1 MNILK
6 KKLYYKFLDLQ
17 RLSRFTGEVGLC
29 DFAISVLNKIKN
41 ISDEN
46 FDVELYD
53 TKKTIFTDKEKTFI
67 DEYIATGQIQFIEDK
82 IVSLPKWVWL
92 LIMPEYIPIEEL
104 KFIFN
109 KYQISSRNK
118 LIDYFQSDAAAN
130 RYGEDYANLYCY
142 FVKNQDVKN
151 FPLQYRSIPSKQTQ
165 LIELFCNEII
175 LGNFHNHTTFSDG
188 RLSIEAIANLAKL
201 YNRKFIGISDHS
213 SSVGGV
219 DSEKIMRQISIINSL
234 SKDENFTI
242 LKGLECE
249 ILADGTL
256 DMDYGIFKEL
266 DYLIIGAHRNEIM
279 SKKEATRRLIK
290 AIENPNSNIL
300 AHPQSRIYQKKVGL
314 YVDIQM
320 IIDACKEN
328 SVVIEINGDPDRL
341 DLSPEHIEYAVKKGI
356 IFSLDS
362 DTHRLNSFKNINNAI
377 KIAEE
382 AHIPPEQI
390 LNIQSM
396 PKLKSIF
403 DKVIY

>member
-17 RLSRFTGEVGLC
+17 RLSRFTGEVILC
-29 DFAISVLNKIKN
+29 NFANSVLTKIKN
-41 ISDEN
+41 ISDDKFEI
-46 FDVELYD
+46 ELN
-53 TKKTIFTDKEKTFI
+53 KSIFTDKEKVFI
-67 DEYIATGQIQFIEDK
+67 DEYIVTGHIQFIEDK
-82 IVSLPKWVWL
+82 IASLPKWVWL

-109 KYQISSRNK
+109 KYQISSKTN
-118 LIDYFQSDAAAN
+118 LIAYFLSDGAVN
-130 RYGEDYANLYCY
+130 RYGEDIANLYCY
-142 FVKNQDVKN
+142 FVENQDSKN
-151 FPLQYRSIPSKQTQ
+151 FPLQYRSIPSEQTQ
-165 LIELFCNEII
+165 LIELYCNEII

-188 RLSIEAIANLAKL
+188 RLSIEALANLAKL
-201 YNRKFIGISDHS
+201 HNRKFIGISDHS

-219 DSEKIMRQISIINSL
+219 DAEKIINQISIINSL
-234 SKDENFTI
+234 SNDTNFTI
-242 LKGLECE
+242 LKSLECE
-249 ILADGTL
+249 ILADGSL
-256 DMDYGIFKEL
+256 DMDCAIFKEL

-279 SKKEATRRLIK
+279 SKKEATRRLIR
-290 AIENPNSNIL
+290 AVENPNSNIL

-314 YVDIQM
+314 YLDIHM
-320 IIDACKEN
+320 IIDACREN

-362 DTHRLNSFKNINNAI
+362 DTHTENSFKNINNAI
-377 KIAEE
+377 KIAEA

-390 LNIQSM
+390 LNVQPM

>member
-53 TKKTIFTDKEKTFI
+53 TKKTIFTDKEKPFI

-130 RYGEDYANLYCY
+130 EDYANLYCY
-142 FVKNQDVKN
+142 FAENQDAKN

-175 LGNFHNHTTFSDG
+175 LGNFHNHTTFSDE

-242 LKGLECE
+242 LKSLECE

-362 DTHRLNSFKNINNAI
+362 DTHTLNSFKNINNAI

>member
-6 KKLYYKFLDLQ
+6 KKLYYKFLVLQ

-53 TKKTIFTDKEKTFI
+53 TKKTIFTDKEKPFI

-130 RYGEDYANLYCY
+130 EDYANLYCY
-142 FVKNQDVKN
+142 FAENQDAKN

-175 LGNFHNHTTFSDG
+175 LGNFHNHTTFSDE

-242 LKGLECE
+242 LKSLECE

-362 DTHRLNSFKNINNAI
+362 DTHTLNSFKNINNAI

>member
-17 RLSRFTGEVGLC
+17 RLSRFTGEVILC
-29 DFAISVLNKIKN
+29 NFANSVLTKIKN
-41 ISDEN
+41 ISDDKFEI
-46 FDVELYD
+46 ELN
-53 TKKTIFTDKEKTFI
+53 KSIFTDKEKVFI
-67 DEYIATGQIQFIEDK
+67 DEYIVTGHIQFIEDK
-82 IVSLPKWVWL
+82 IASLPKWVWL

-109 KYQISSRNK
+109 KYQISSKTN
-118 LIDYFQSDAAAN
+118 LIAYFLSDGAVN
-130 RYGEDYANLYCY
+130 RYGEDIANLYCY
-142 FVKNQDVKN
+142 FVENQDSKN
-151 FPLQYRSIPSKQTQ
+151 FPLQYRSIPSEQTQ
-165 LIELFCNEII
+165 LIELYCNETI

-188 RLSIEAIANLAKL
+188 RLSIEALANLAKL
-201 YNRKFIGISDHS
+201 HNRKFIGISDHS

-219 DSEKIMRQISIINSL
+219 DAEIIINQISIINSL
-234 SKDENFTI
+234 SNDTNFTI
-242 LKGLECE
+242 LKSLECE
-249 ILADGTL
+249 ILADGSL
-256 DMDYGIFKEL
+256 DMDCAIFKEL

-279 SKKEATRRLIK
+279 SKKEATRRLIR
-290 AIENPNSNIL
+290 AVENPNSNIL

-314 YVDIQM
+314 YFDIHM
-320 IIDACKEN
+320 IIDACREN

-362 DTHRLNSFKNINNAI
+362 DTHTENSFKNINNAI
-377 KIAEE
+377 KIAEA

-390 LNIQSM
+390 LNVQPM

>member
-17 RLSRFTGEVGLC
+17 RLSRFTGEVILC
-29 DFAISVLNKIKN
+29 NFANSVLTKIKN
-41 ISDEN
+41 ISDDKFE
-46 FDVELYD
+46 VELN
-53 TKKTIFTDKEKTFI
+53 KSIFTDKEKVFI
-67 DEYIATGQIQFIEDK
+67 DEYIATGHIQFIEDK
-82 IVSLPKWVWL
+82 IASLPKWVWL

-109 KYQISSRNK
+109 KYQISSKTN
-118 LIDYFQSDAAAN
+118 LIAYFHSDAAVN
-130 RYGEDYANLYCY
+130 RYGEDIANLYCY
-142 FVKNQDVKN
+142 FVENQDSKN
-151 FPLQYRSIPSKQTQ
+151 FPLQYRSKPSEQTQ
-165 LIELFCNEII
+165 LIELYCNEII

-188 RLSIEAIANLAKL
+188 RLSIEALANLAKL
-201 YNRKFIGISDHS
+201 HNRKFIGISDHS

-219 DSEKIMRQISIINSL
+219 DAEKIINQISIINSL
-234 SKDENFTI
+234 SNDTNFTI
-242 LKGLECE
+242 LKSLECE
-249 ILADGTL
+249 ILADGSL
-256 DMDYGIFKEL
+256 DMDCAIFKEL

-279 SKKEATRRLIK
+279 SKKEATRRLIR
-290 AIENPNSNIL
+290 AVENPNSNIL

-314 YVDIQM
+314 YLDIHM
-320 IIDACKEN
+320 IIDACREN

-362 DTHRLNSFKNINNAI
+362 DTHTLNSFKNINNAI
-377 KIAEE
+377 KIAEA

-390 LNIQSM
+390 LNIQPM

>member
-17 RLSRFTGEVGLC
+17 RLSRFTGEVILC
-29 DFAISVLNKIKN
+29 NFANSVLTKIKN
-41 ISDEN
+41 ISDDKFE
-46 FDVELYD
+46 VELN
-53 TKKTIFTDKEKTFI
+53 KSIFTDKEKVFI
-67 DEYIATGQIQFIEDK
+67 DEYIATGHIQFIEDK
-82 IVSLPKWVWL
+82 IASLPKWVWL

-109 KYQISSRNK
+109 KYQISSKTN
-118 LIDYFQSDAAAN
+118 LIAYFHSDAAVN
-130 RYGEDYANLYCY
+130 RYGEDIANLYCY
-142 FVKNQDVKN
+142 FVENQDSKN
-151 FPLQYRSIPSKQTQ
+151 FPLQYRSKPSEQTQ
-165 LIELFCNEII
+165 LIELYCNEII

-188 RLSIEAIANLAKL
+188 RLSIEALANLAKL
-201 YNRKFIGISDHS
+201 HNRKFIGISDHS

-219 DSEKIMRQISIINSL
+219 DAEKIINQISIINSL
-234 SKDENFTI
+234 SNDTNFTI
-242 LKGLECE
+242 LKSLECE
-249 ILADGTL
+249 ILADGSL
-256 DMDYGIFKEL
+256 DMDCAIFKEL

-279 SKKEATRRLIK
+279 SKKEATRRLIR
-290 AIENPNSNIL
+290 AVENPNSNIL

-314 YVDIQM
+314 YLDIHM
-320 IIDACKEN
+320 IIDACREN

-362 DTHRLNSFKNINNAI
+362 DTHTLNSFKNINNAI
-377 KIAEE
+377 KIAEA
-382 AHIPPEQI
+382 AHIPPEQV
-390 LNIQSM
+390 LNIQPM

>member
-142 FVKNQDVKN
+142 FVENQDVKN

-165 LIELFCNEII
+165 LIELFCNDII

-219 DSEKIMRQISIINSL
+219 DS
-234 SKDENFTI
+234 
-242 LKGLECE
+242 
-249 ILADGTL
+249 
-256 DMDYGIFKEL
+256 
-266 DYLIIGAHRNEIM
+266 
-279 SKKEATRRLIK
+279 
-290 AIENPNSNIL
+290 
-300 AHPQSRIYQKKVGL
+300 
-314 YVDIQM
+314 
-320 IIDACKEN
+320 
-328 SVVIEINGDPDRL
+328 
-341 DLSPEHIEYAVKKGI
+341 
-356 IFSLDS
+356 
-362 DTHRLNSFKNINNAI
+362 
-377 KIAEE
+377 
-382 AHIPPEQI
+382 
-390 LNIQSM
+390 
-396 PKLKSIF
+396 
-403 DKVIY
+403 

>member
-165 LIELFCNEII
+165 LIELFC
-175 LGNFHNHTTFSDG
+175 
-188 RLSIEAIANLAKL
+188 
-201 YNRKFIGISDHS
+201 IGISDHS

-242 LKGLECE
+242 LKSLECK

-362 DTHRLNSFKNINNAI
+362 DTHTLNSFKNINNAI

>member
-1 MNILK
+1 M
-6 KKLYYKFLDLQ
+6 
-17 RLSRFTGEVGLC
+17 
-29 DFAISVLNKIKN
+29 
-41 ISDEN
+41 
-46 FDVELYD
+46 
-53 TKKTIFTDKEKTFI
+53 
-67 DEYIATGQIQFIEDK
+67 
-82 IVSLPKWVWL
+82 
-92 LIMPEYIPIEEL
+92 
-104 KFIFN
+104 
-109 KYQISSRNK
+109 
-118 LIDYFQSDAAAN
+118 
-130 RYGEDYANLYCY
+130 
-142 FVKNQDVKN
+142 
-151 FPLQYRSIPSKQTQ
+151 
-165 LIELFCNEII
+165 
-175 LGNFHNHTTFSDG
+175 GNFHNHTTFSDG

-242 LKGLECE
+242 LKSLECK

-290 AIENPNSNIL
+290 AIEHPNSNIL

-362 DTHRLNSFKNINNAI
+362 DTHTLNSFKNINNAI

>member
-17 RLSRFTGEVGLC
+17 RLSRFTGEVILC
-29 DFAISVLNKIKN
+29 NFANSVLTKIKN
-41 ISDEN
+41 ISDDKFE
-46 FDVELYD
+46 VELN
-53 TKKTIFTDKEKTFI
+53 KSIFTDKEKVFI
-67 DEYIATGQIQFIEDK
+67 DEYIATGHIQFIEDK
-82 IVSLPKWVWL
+82 MASLPKWVWL

-109 KYQISSRNK
+109 KYQISSKTN
-118 LIDYFQSDAAAN
+118 LIAYFHSDAAVN
-130 RYGEDYANLYCY
+130 RYGEDIANLYCY
-142 FVKNQDVKN
+142 FVENQDSKN
-151 FPLQYRSIPSKQTQ
+151 FPLQYRSKPSEQTQ
-165 LIELFCNEII
+165 LIELYCNEII

-188 RLSIEAIANLAKL
+188 RLSIEALANLAKL
-201 YNRKFIGISDHS
+201 HNRKFIGISDHS

-219 DSEKIMRQISIINSL
+219 DAEKIINQISIINSL
-234 SKDENFTI
+234 SNDTNFTI
-242 LKGLECE
+242 LKSLECE
-249 ILADGTL
+249 ILADGSL
-256 DMDYGIFKEL
+256 DMDCAIFKEL

-279 SKKEATRRLIK
+279 SKKEATRRLIR
-290 AIENPNSNIL
+290 AVENPNSNIL

-314 YVDIQM
+314 YLDIHM
-320 IIDACKEN
+320 IIDACREN

-362 DTHRLNSFKNINNAI
+362 DTHTLNSFKNINNAI
-377 KIAEE
+377 KIAEA

-390 LNIQSM
+390 LNIQPM